1 MKQAAIRKRQEG
13 REQSRQKRPK
23 LFDPIARGYEHNNG
37 KWKCLQVLLVLR
49 FWSAVKKT
57 LNEPLA
63 RRRSS
68 PFFSPDHPMSLTE
81 RTP

>member
-37 KWKCLQVLLVLR
+37 KWKCLQVLLVLEILVGR
-49 FWSAVKKT
+49 QEDIK
-57 LNEPLA
+57 
-63 RRRSS
+63 
-68 PFFSPDHPMSLTE
+68 
-81 RTP
+81 RTAGTP